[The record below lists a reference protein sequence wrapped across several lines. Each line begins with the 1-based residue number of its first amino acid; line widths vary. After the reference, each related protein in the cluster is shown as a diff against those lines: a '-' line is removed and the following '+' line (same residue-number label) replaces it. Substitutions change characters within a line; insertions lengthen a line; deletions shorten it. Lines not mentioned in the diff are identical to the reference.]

1 MANVCLI
8 MGKSGSGKSTSIKTL
23 DPKTTVIFNVL
34 KKRLPF
40 KGSNKLYNEENKNL
54 FNLDEYSQIINY
66 LQGID
71 KGADYIKTIVIDDMS
86 YVMRKEY
93 FRTAKQ
99 TGFNKYTD
107 MAAHFQS
114 IIQTAENMRDDL
126 NIFFVMHCEEVISDN
141 VIVGY
146 KPSTVGKLIDNSYN
160 PIEVVPM
167 LLFASVKYD
176 ENKQPIYGFYTHRCM
191 EGNVEIPAKTPAD
204 MFEKD
209 FIPNDLGKVTKIMNE
224 YYNG

>member
-34 KKRLPF
+34 KKKLPF

-54 FNLDEYSQIINY
+54 FNLDDYGQIVNY
-66 LQGID
+66 LQGIN
-71 KGADYIKTIVIDDMS
+71 KGAEYIKTIVIDDMT
-86 YVMRKEY
+86 YIMRKEY

-99 TGFNKYTD
+99 TGFSKYTD

-126 NIFFVMHCEEVISDN
+126 NIFFIMHCEEVISDN

-160 PIEVVPM
+160 PVEVVPM

-209 FIPNDLGKVTKIMNE
+209 FISNDLGKVTEIMNE